1 MQRIDPTK
9 PAVLSPMQRKTPPP
23 RAHVRAVGW
32 QSAHVDGRGE
42 SSKMHRHCVFK
53 DRGPNCSARKLKRRS
68 IVMLATSCWR
78 PQAYAS
84 ARGCVMQKPLVTA
97 LRFSVLL
104 LARNSIG
111 LICHGRPPSSV
122 VPFFLHIGFV
132 AEG

>member
-1 MQRIDPTK
+1 
-9 PAVLSPMQRKTPPP
+9 MQRKTPPP

-97 LRFSVLL
+97 LRFSALL
-104 LARNSIG
+104 LARNSRG
-111 LICHGRPPSSV
+111 LETRVGSLVMGAPALAAMVS
-122 VPFFLHIGFV
+122 FFPLWLRS
-132 AEG
+132 